1 MADRTV
7 TSYSYT
13 SLSQLQML
21 THDLAGG
28 AHDVHATYSYN
39 PASQINSRTT
49 SNDAYVW
56 TGLVNVDRPYSVNG
70 LNQLTSSGN
79 VLLGY
84 DARGNLT
91 SSGSAS
97 YSYGPENLLA
107 ATNGGLSFYY
117 DGVGRLV
124 EYNSSVSTRFFYDG
138 NQMAAEVANP
148 GGGIMRRYVWGASHR
163 YHSTPMSGAAW
174 LRPATARAARTR
186 PMVTPT
192 GGVEEKTKLAKTST

>member
-97 YSYGPENLLA
+97 YSYGPENLSCPRLSGPSTMIVWIMKGTTNAEQEAQAGRDYWQA
-107 ATNGGLSFYY
+107 A
-117 DGVGRLV
+117 
-124 EYNSSVSTRFFYDG
+124 
-138 NQMAAEVANP
+138 
-148 GGGIMRRYVWGASHR
+148 
-163 YHSTPMSGAAW
+163 
-174 LRPATARAARTR
+174 
-186 PMVTPT
+186 
-192 GGVEEKTKLAKTST
+192 

>member
-1 MADRTV
+1 MPSDVSQPSASFAYDARGNLIGSG
-7 TSYSYT
+7 TS
-13 SLSQLQML
+13 
-21 THDLAGG
+21 
-28 AHDVHATYSYN
+28 TYSYDG
-39 PASQINSRTT
+39 
-49 SNDAYVW
+49 SNRLSEAPGV
-56 TGLVNVDRPYSVNG
+56 V
-70 LNQLTSSGN
+70 
-79 VLLGY
+79 LGY

-148 GGGIMRRYVWGASHR
+148 GGGIMRRYVWGAGVDEPLVW
-163 YHSTPMSGAAW
+163 YEGSGTGDKRDDG
-174 LRPATARAARTR
+174 RPVPRTGLGSMGCFPPLSLHADERGSVVAIRNGAGTAHPSDGDPYGNRTR
-186 PMVTPT
+186 VSAVKGPRPNR
-192 GGVEEKTKLAKTST
+192 